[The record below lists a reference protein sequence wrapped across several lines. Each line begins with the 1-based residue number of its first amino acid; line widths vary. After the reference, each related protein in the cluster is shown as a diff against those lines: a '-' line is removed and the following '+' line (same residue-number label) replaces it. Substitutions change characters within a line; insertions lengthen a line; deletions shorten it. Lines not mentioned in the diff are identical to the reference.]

1 MSATLHSPN
10 QKAYLASN
18 PPNKISNNQIKHKI
32 LLKLF
37 INIYVCFCV
46 LKMLTKTR
54 KEKKKFHFKIEST
67 NEKKTF
73 FYFVLLLA
81 LPSSIELL
89 AHCRLL

>member
-54 KEKKKFHFKIEST
+54 KEKKNPFQNRI
-67 NEKKTF
+67 NERKKNFFLFCFTF
-73 FYFVLLLA
+73 GA
-81 LPSSIELL
+81 AIQ
-89 AHCRLL
+89 H